1 MVEQMPGTES
11 GNESGYV
18 QEGWRVAH
26 LGALGTV
33 RYGLGQPPEQDI
45 DGLPMIR
52 ATNIKRG
59 RIVADGLIRIKKSA
73 IPESRDP
80 YLRSGDIIVVR
91 SGAYTGDLAMVT
103 PEWEG
108 CVAGYDLVFSP
119 SNRVDPEFCA
129 FALLSGP
136 IQTYFRSQRDRSA
149 QPHLNR
155 QQLES
160 AGLPLPPL
168 PEQHAIAHVLRTVQ
182 RAKEATEKVITATCQ
197 LKASLMRHLFTYGPV
212 PVDDA
217 DRVPLRDTDFGKV
230 PNAWRIS
237 PLDESSEVQTGVTKG
252 RRLNGAD
259 VVSVPYLRVA
269 NVQDGFLDLAE
280 MKNIDIRRSEV
291 ARYSLQPG
299 DVVLTEGG
307 DFDKLG
313 RGFIWNG
320 EVPGC
325 VHQNHIFAVR
335 AKRSE
340 ILPGFLAYLTVKAHT
355 GRRISSRSLIRQRI
369 WLASIHQ
376 AEGVPSPLAI
386 DPRATSNRRRSVRS
400 GPKDCRR
407 TSQTVRTSILSSD
420 PPSPPHDRQ
429 APRQGSRPYGPLPR
443 WNRRGMN
450 GVMVLDHCASPRR
463 R

>member
-33 RYGLGQPPEQDI
+33 RYGLGQPPEQDT

-108 CVAGYDLVFSP
+108 CVAGYDLVLLP

-168 PEQHAIAHVLRTVQ
+168 PEQRAIAQILRAVQ
-182 RAKEATEKVITATCQ
+182 RAKEATEKVIAATRQ
-197 LKASLMRHLFTYGPV
+197 LKTSMMRHLFTYGPV
-212 PVDDA
+212 PVADA
-217 DRVPLRDTDFGKV
+217 DQVETRESELGLIPRDWNTGRLRDLATK
-230 PNAWRIS
+230 I
-237 PLDESSEVQTGVTKG
+237 TKG
-252 RRLNGAD
+252 SSPKWQGYD
-259 VVSVPYLRVA
+259 YCVA
-269 NVQDGFLDLAE
+269 GTTFVRSQNIGWGRLDL
-280 MKNIDIRRSEV
+280 SEV
-291 ARYSLQPG
+291 AHLPESFNESHNG
-299 DVVLTEGG
+299 SVVKSKDVLVNLVGASIGRVAMADERIEGANLNQAVG
-307 DFDKLG
+307 IVRLK
-313 RGFIWNG
+313 G
-320 EVPGC
+320 ELEPQFLVSFLLSVTTGSTSSGASYFA
-325 VHQNHIFAVR
+325 VEALIFALHMESPEGAPLSVKVGCSQIQHRLR
-335 AKRSE
+335 A
-340 ILPGFLAYLTVKAHT
+340 
-355 GRRISSRSLIRQRI
+355 
-369 WLASIHQ
+369 
-376 AEGVPSPLAI
+376 
-386 DPRATSNRRRSVRS
+386 
-400 GPKDCRR
+400 
-407 TSQTVRTSILSSD
+407 
-420 PPSPPHDRQ
+420 
-429 APRQGSRPYGPLPR
+429 
-443 WNRRGMN
+443 
-450 GVMVLDHCASPRR
+450 
-463 R
+463 

>member
-1 MVEQMPGTES
+1 LTWFWRVSGSRIGGMVEQMPGTES

-136 IQTYFRSQRDRSA
+136 IQTYFQSQRDRSA

-168 PEQHAIAHVLRTVQ
+168 PEQRAIAQILRAVQ
-182 RAKEATEKVITATCQ
+182 RAKEATEKVVAATWQ
-197 LKASLMRHLFTYGPV
+197 LKASMMRHLFTYGPV
-212 PVDDA
+212 PVADA
-217 DRVPLRDTDFGKV
+217 DQVETRESELGLIPRDWNTGRLRDLATKITKFSFRRFG
-230 PNAWRIS
+230 
-237 PLDESSEVQTGVTKG
+237 G
-252 RRLNGAD
+252 RSRAAR
-259 VVSVPYLRVA
+259 RVKFPPA
-269 NVQDGFLDLAE
+269 N
-280 MKNIDIRRSEV
+280 RS
-291 ARYSLQPG
+291 
-299 DVVLTEGG
+299 
-307 DFDKLG
+307 
-313 RGFIWNG
+313 
-320 EVPGC
+320 
-325 VHQNHIFAVR
+325 
-335 AKRSE
+335 
-340 ILPGFLAYLTVKAHT
+340 
-355 GRRISSRSLIRQRI
+355 
-369 WLASIHQ
+369 
-376 AEGVPSPLAI
+376 
-386 DPRATSNRRRSVRS
+386 
-400 GPKDCRR
+400 
-407 TSQTVRTSILSSD
+407 
-420 PPSPPHDRQ
+420 
-429 APRQGSRPYGPLPR
+429 
-443 WNRRGMN
+443 
-450 GVMVLDHCASPRR
+450 
-463 R
+463 